1 MNFRKMSK
9 GAIKVIKE
17 IDVVVVNN
25 PNVLFFILQFPNKPS
40 NTTLNQEPIL
50 SSRLSNLKDE
60 LEIHVG
66 LDPFHSSH
74 YDQMKGE
81 IFGKNYSNIEEVL
94 PSKYLEKKLYK
105 SQHTLLEAQSN
116 CFVGV
121 FKNGVLYLIPIR
133 HLLQMRPVFNYL
145 DKSNRKDPSDLN
157 VGEMEDNEIEM
168 GKAEI
173 INVKFTNLNIRNFGG
188 ATNSGLS
195 TSLTGQSKTKIL
207 NDTWEGCEI
216 SKTNFKSLEQLEK
229 IKSEKAWT
237 QLNYVPYT
245 SEHVEKMIPSIS
257 QNSLEKGATSS
268 DHTKP
273 TFMGNHYPQI
283 NQDTYQTGAK
293 KAVGMRTEWE
303 IQLFQLLKRAQ
314 VIPFNQIWRYALQNS
329 ANSINTPD
337 HGDISQFKKDII
349 NYLVSIADLVAGSWV
364 IKSEYI
370 FPCPDEDT
378 NSESSTETLDHISHT
393 LKTDIKP
400 HISLLNK
407 QLKSSKRLNNS
418 NVISDPPWDTF
429 KILRQCRDFILFLF
443 DLSIQNTS
451 TTNKKGYFAT
461 RNDDSNCE
469 IVITRQKL
477 NHFLNIR
484 SEDVQGILKG
494 VALLKPKI
502 GWVFKFDR
510 DTEFIN
516 STLDT
521 DTLRRFE
528 ILKTLRKT
536 QIYKNISS
544 HLSNSFKSTNH
555 NVSLNDHMLREFFD
569 PQNLEPFQKKIDE
582 ITSYDSPNKP
592 MPVDNQN
599 ITIINA
605 VNGTENCENDNDEIV
620 LDLKKESV
628 KKEEYFI
635 VNSEDNYFRGKKKD
649 NKVSPKK
656 KSRGK
661 R

>member
-273 TFMGNHYPQI
+273 TFM
-283 NQDTYQTGAK
+283 
-293 KAVGMRTEWE
+293 
-303 IQLFQLLKRAQ
+303 AQ